1 MFVVVCSSEAETRR
15 KKKNE
20 ITEDSPVGLYEF
32 EDSSLERIKISSD
45 IFETPNKSRE
55 MEEEF

>member
-1 MFVVVCSSEAETRR
+1 MCSSEAETRR